1 MGYGLRSK
9 FLTGRG
15 SHAKIESFPDDP
27 TRSRLLTATDIP
39 PKMDFFQR
47 SYDKHSDYWS
57 RSLRAFYCRLPE
69 TSSYSVSYFWASDG

>member
-15 SHAKIESFPDDP
+15 SHAKIEFFPDDP

-39 PKMDFFQR
+39 PK
-47 SYDKHSDYWS
+47 
-57 RSLRAFYCRLPE
+57 
-69 TSSYSVSYFWASDG
+69 